1 MSKPVPTWIQTYTG
15 AAFNLADPRPED
27 VRREDIAHALG
38 RLPRYVG
45 HCRRHYSVAEHSVLI
60 ARWLARQT
68 PRVNYDWT
76 VQLGGLLHDAH
87 EAYVG
92 DMSAPM
98 KQALGP
104 EAMEPLNALERV
116 VRLAITVHFGTSV
129 GCQLRPQVKDADLR
143 ILHDESA
150 MLFGPKPKPWN
161 IPGEPLGVR
170 IRCWS
175 PEQARDEWLEALDT
189 LLSGASL

>member
-1 MSKPVPTWIQTYTG
+1 MTWMQTYTG
-15 AAFNLADPRPED
+15 VAFDLANPRPED

-38 RLPRYVG
+38 RQPRYVG
-45 HCRRHYSVAEHSVLI
+45 HCRRHYSVAEHCVLI
-60 ARWLARQT
+60 ARWLATQGHHRA
-68 PRVNYDWT
+68 
-76 VQLGGLLHDAH
+76 VQLGGLLHDAP

-98 KQALGP
+98 KAALP
-104 EAMEPLNALERV
+104 EVTLEPLRVLEMH
-116 VRLAITVHFGTSV
+116 VRGAISLHFGTSP
-129 GCQLRPQVKDADLR
+129 QLQLSPVVKGADLR

-175 PEQARDEWLEALDT
+175 PEQARDEWLEALDM

>member
-1 MSKPVPTWIQTYTG
+1 MTWLQTYTG
-15 AAFNLADPRPED
+15 VAFDLANPRPED
-27 VRREDIAHALG
+27 VRTEDIAHALG

-45 HCRRHYSVAEHSVLI
+45 HCRRHYSVAEHCVLI
-60 ARWLARQT
+60 ARWL
-68 PRVNYDWT
+68 PRGH
-76 VQLGGLLHDAH
+76 QMGGLLHDAP

-104 EAMEPLNALERV
+104 EALKPLRLLEIGVLNAISIHLGVSPTLHLSPE
-116 VRLAITVHFGTSV
+116 VR
-129 GCQLRPQVKDADLR
+129 DADLR
-143 ILHDESA
+143 ILLDESA
-150 MLFGPKPKPWN
+150 MVLGPKPMPWG

-175 PEQARDEWLEALDT
+175 PDQARDEWLDALDT